1 MSNTNKFKAL
11 QQDEIVSLAEDALSI
26 LIAHPTFKVSEFIK
40 AIINLIINYDD
51 VLSDSVSNTRRRD
64 KKEANAWW
72 NEGIQCQV
80 LTHEGKGWQNGKVRL
95 TLEFC
100 PDEPEIEETS
110 TSNRLEIPQ
119 PESPLDDLRQRINQN
134 NQSDNQ

>member
-1 MSNTNKFKAL
+1 MNNKNHLKRL
-11 QQDEIVSLAEDALSI
+11 QQDEIVSLSEDSLSI

-40 AIINLIINYDD
+40 AMINLLINNDN
-51 VLSDSVSNTRRRD
+51 VLKYSVQQKRRD
-64 KKEANAWW
+64 IEEVNGWW

-110 TSNRLEIPQ
+110 TSNEPEISQ
-119 PESPLDDLRQRINQN
+119 PESPLDDLRQRINQD

>member
-1 MSNTNKFKAL
+1 MPKKRKFTPLK
-11 QQDEIVSLAEDALSI
+11 QDEIVSIFEDALSI
-26 LIAHPTFKVSEFIK
+26 LISHPTFKVSELIR
-40 AIINLIINYDD
+40 AIINLILSYDN
-51 VLSDSVSNTRRRD
+51 VFNDSVKKKRRD
-64 KKEANAWW
+64 REEVNGWW

-100 PDEPEIEETS
+100 PDDPEIEETS
-110 TSNRLEIPQ
+110 ASNESDIPQ
-119 PESPLDDLRQRINQN
+119 PESPLDDLRQRINQD

>member
-1 MSNTNKFKAL
+1 MNNKNHLKRL
-11 QQDEIVSLAEDALSI
+11 QQDEIVSLSEDSLSI

-40 AIINLIINYDD
+40 AMINLLINNDN
-51 VLSDSVSNTRRRD
+51 VLKYSVQQKRRD
-64 KKEANAWW
+64 REEVNGWW

-100 PDEPEIEETS
+100 PDDPEIEETS
-110 TSNRLEIPQ
+110 ASNEPEISQ
-119 PESPLDDLRQRINQN
+119 PESPLDDLRQMINQEN
-134 NQSDNQ
+134 

>member
-1 MSNTNKFKAL
+1 MSNKKKFKPL
-11 QQDEIVSLAEDALSI
+11 QQDEIVSLHEDFLSI
-26 LIAHPTFKVSEFIK
+26 LISHPTFKVSELFR
-40 AIINLIINYDD
+40 AIINLILSYDN
-51 VLSDSVSNTRRRD
+51 VLNDSVKKKKRD
-64 KKEANAWW
+64 QKEVNNWW

-110 TSNRLEIPQ
+110 ASNEPETPQ
-119 PESPLDDLRQRINQN
+119 PESPLDDLRQRINQ
-134 NQSDNQ
+134 DNQPENQ

>member
-1 MSNTNKFKAL
+1 MNNKNHLKRL
-11 QQDEIVSLAEDALSI
+11 QQDEIVSLSEDSLSI

-40 AIINLIINYDD
+40 AMINLLINNDN
-51 VLSDSVSNTRRRD
+51 VLKYSVQQKRRD
-64 KKEANAWW
+64 IEEVNGWW

-110 TSNRLEIPQ
+110 TSNEPEISQ
-119 PESPLDDLRQRINQN
+119 PESPLDDLRQRINQE

>member
-1 MSNTNKFKAL
+1 MNNKNHLKRL
-11 QQDEIVSLAEDALSI
+11 QQDEIVSLSEDSLSI

-40 AIINLIINYDD
+40 AMINLLINNDN
-51 VLSDSVSNTRRRD
+51 VLKYSVQQKRRD
-64 KKEANAWW
+64 IEEVNGWW

-110 TSNRLEIPQ
+110 ASNEPEISQ
-119 PESPLDDLRQRINQN
+119 PESPLDDLRQRINQD